1 MKDNPVILI
10 FQKNL
15 VEGKVKTRLAKSI
28 GNVKALQVY
37 QYLLTHTHQQVALM
51 ETSTLVF
58 FENTVEGDFLHK
70 PYFSGAVQI
79 GEDLG
84 KRMKNAFQQAFDMG
98 YKEVIIIGTDCL
110 QLNSH
115 ILEEAINALDYHEMV
130 IGPAKDGGYYL
141 LGLRKMYATLFEDK
155 EWSSRTVFADTM
167 NDAKKLGL
175 DSWVLKELSDI
186 DTYGDLGDEEKTLF
200 HIE

>member
-1 MKDNPVILI
+1 MKDNPVIII

-37 QYLLTHTHQQVALM
+37 QYLLNHTHQQVALL
-51 ETSTLVF
+51 ETPTLVF
-58 FENTVEGDFLHK
+58 FENTVEGDFLHQ

-84 KRMKNAFQQAFDMG
+84 ERMKNAFQQAFDMG
-98 YKEVIIIGTDCL
+98 YQQVIIIGTDCL
-110 QLNSH
+110 QLDSH
-115 ILEEAINALDYHEMV
+115 ILEESLNALDSHEMV

-141 LGLRKMYATLFEDK
+141 LGLRQMYATLFEDK
-155 EWSSRTVFADTM
+155 KWSSPTVFSDTM
-167 NDAKKLGL
+167 KAAKKLGL
-175 DSWVLKELSDI
+175 NPWVLKELSDI
-186 DTYGDLGDEEKTLF
+186 DTYMDLGEEEKTIF